1 MREKSSGK
9 ITDINDYR
17 RSRVG
22 SRERVSDGRN
32 PADKNRPK
40 KIGVLPSIKRPK
52 QVDFMLMMLIISLVL
67 FGLIMIFSAS
77 YYQAIDR
84 YSDMF
89 HFLKRQGLWVVIGIF
104 AMIVIMNISYKF
116 WNKVSWFTYVISIGL
131 LGLVLTMGLVSNGA
145 ARWFK
150 VVGGATIQPSEFTK
164 IAVILFL
171 AYLLSKKQE
180 GDMTR
185 KEIGKYLLV
194 LIVPVI
200 LVMVENISTSI
211 VIFVIGITMLFIRTM
226 NVKVIY
232 IVSLLCVVGYT
243 LLYYLVPIL
252 NLTQYVPEK
261 YKSRIH
267 RIEVWLDPWADPQG
281 AGFQTIQSLYA
292 VGSGGIWGLGLG
304 ESRQKLGYI
313 PESHNDII
321 FSIICEELGLVGAT
335 VLICLFLTLIWKGI
349 KIATRAPD
357 MYSSLV
363 AIGITTMVAIQ
374 VIINIAVITNTIPV
388 TGMPLPFISYG
399 GSSLLT
405 LLISMGILLNI
416 SKFAKD

>member
-1 MREKSSGK
+1 
-9 ITDINDYR
+9 
-17 RSRVG
+17 
-22 SRERVSDGRN
+22 
-32 PADKNRPK
+32 
-40 KIGVLPSIKRPK
+40 
-52 QVDFMLMMLIISLVL
+52 MLMLMILSLVL
-67 FGLIMIFSAS
+67 FGLVMIFSAS

-84 YSDMF
+84 YADMF
-89 HFLKRQGLWVVIGIF
+89 YFLKRQGMWVFLGIF
-104 AMIVIMNISYKF
+104 TMIVIMNINYKL
-116 WNKVSWFTYVISIGL
+116 WGKVSMIAYVGSIGL
-131 LGLVLTMGLVSNGA
+131 LGTVLVMGFVAKGA

-150 VVGGATIQPSEFTK
+150 VVGGASIQPSEFTK

-171 AYLLSKKQE
+171 ANLLCKKDGEKMTGTDIIKYILYLILPV
-180 GDMTR
+180 
-185 KEIGKYLLV
+185 LLV
-194 LIVPVI
+194 MI
-200 LVMVENISTSI
+200 ENISTSL
-211 VIFVIGITMLFIRTM
+211 VILVIGVTMLFIKIM
-226 NVKVIY
+226 DVKVLY
-232 IVSLLCVVGYT
+232 ITSAICVIGYMA
-243 LLYYLVPIL
+243 LYYAVPMM
-252 NLTQYVPEK
+252 NLTEYVPEK

-292 VGSGGIWGLGLG
+292 VGSGGVWGLGLG

-313 PESHNDII
+313 PEAHNDII

-335 VLICLFLTLIWKGI
+335 VLIFVFLMLIWKGI
-349 KIATRAPD
+349 KISTRAPN

-363 AIGITTMVAIQ
+363 AIGITTMVAVQ

-416 SKFAKD
+416 SKYAKE

>member
-131 LGLVLTMGLVSNGA
+131 LGLVLTM
-145 ARWFK
+145 
-150 VVGGATIQPSEFTK
+150 
-164 IAVILFL
+164 
-171 AYLLSKKQE
+171 
-180 GDMTR
+180 
-185 KEIGKYLLV
+185 
-194 LIVPVI
+194 
-200 LVMVENISTSI
+200 
-211 VIFVIGITMLFIRTM
+211 
-226 NVKVIY
+226 
-232 IVSLLCVVGYT
+232 
-243 LLYYLVPIL
+243 
-252 NLTQYVPEK
+252 
-261 YKSRIH
+261 
-267 RIEVWLDPWADPQG
+267 
-281 AGFQTIQSLYA
+281 
-292 VGSGGIWGLGLG
+292 
-304 ESRQKLGYI
+304 
-313 PESHNDII
+313 
-321 FSIICEELGLVGAT
+321 
-335 VLICLFLTLIWKGI
+335 
-349 KIATRAPD
+349 
-357 MYSSLV
+357 
-363 AIGITTMVAIQ
+363 
-374 VIINIAVITNTIPV
+374 
-388 TGMPLPFISYG
+388 
-399 GSSLLT
+399 
-405 LLISMGILLNI
+405 
-416 SKFAKD
+416 

>member
-1 MREKSSGK
+1 
-9 ITDINDYR
+9 
-17 RSRVG
+17 
-22 SRERVSDGRN
+22 
-32 PADKNRPK
+32 
-40 KIGVLPSIKRPK
+40 
-52 QVDFMLMMLIISLVL
+52 MLMMLIISLVL